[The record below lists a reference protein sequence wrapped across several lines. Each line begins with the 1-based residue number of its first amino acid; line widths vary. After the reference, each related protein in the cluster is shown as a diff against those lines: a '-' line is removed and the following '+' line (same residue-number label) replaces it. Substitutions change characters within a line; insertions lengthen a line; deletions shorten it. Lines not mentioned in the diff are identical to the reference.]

1 MTSIHLQ
8 HVTTDSTLLMLRA
21 VAPAIPIAQEPM
33 SAYLIIDVTGIHDE
47 PTYATYRSQVS
58 SGLRAAGG
66 TYLARGGAID
76 VLEGDWRPGRVV
88 VVRFES
94 TEAARQWW
102 TSGEYE
108 HLKRMR
114 QASTTTNAILVEG
127 VLEGLAP

>member
-1 MTSIHLQ
+1 
-8 HVTTDSTLLMLRA
+8 
-21 VAPAIPIAQEPM
+21 M
-33 SAYLIIDVTGIHDE
+33 SAYLIIDVTKVHDE

-66 TYLARGGAID
+66 TYLTRGGAID

-88 VVRFES
+88 VVRFDS

-102 TSGEYE
+102 MSGEYA

-114 QASTTTNAILVEG
+114 EASTTTNVILVEG